1 MRLWN
6 KSNSHG
12 ASGDYKMI
20 YDFLCQAAN
29 PKMTFGVSVTMRFD
43 PRKYSLEA

>member
-1 MRLWN
+1 
-6 KSNSHG
+6 
-12 ASGDYKMI
+12 MI

-43 PRKYSLEA
+43 PRKYSLEAQGFSQNKMR